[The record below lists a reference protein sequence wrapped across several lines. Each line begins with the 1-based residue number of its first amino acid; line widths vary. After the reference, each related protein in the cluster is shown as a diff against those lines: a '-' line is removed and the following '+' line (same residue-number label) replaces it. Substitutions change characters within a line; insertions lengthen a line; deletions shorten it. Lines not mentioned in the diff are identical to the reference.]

1 MFKRSKGYITTTNP
15 NTLRIKNVPPPKSEN
30 ENILKKGHTII
41 IDLCEG
47 AKLDEIFLKE
57 GDIFFEEDGFF
68 IIEKIDKKHKFIF
81 RNKINKDAVLMIT
94 HIDRASLK
102 EKKDE

>member
-15 NTLRIKNVPPPKSEN
+15 NTLRIKNIPPPKSEN

-47 AKLDEIFLKE
+47 AKSDEIFLKE

-68 IIEKIDKKHKFIF
+68 ITERKDEKNKYIF
-81 RNKINKDAVLMIT
+81 RHKINKDAVLMIT
-94 HIDRASLK
+94 HIASLK